1 MSTPPRRNRRRRTGS
16 TARRYRP
23 SELVQVTGQPKV
35 SRETILAGI
44 AMSIVAAALITLI
57 WMMALRSA
65 DEYRAAVRERVEH
78 GLSAQAATLAEKV
91 KLELL
96 VVDQSLTILQALWND
111 DPEGFKLSDWHKRV
125 PALTAIADDVFI
137 ADDKRIIQQDILP
150 QAVGQGIGG
159 AYLTFPHGSLELFGA
174 EGDRARD
181 TRIVTPSSNASIE
194 ARLYLMYVVRP
205 LGTPPRMLLGA
216 SFRSGELTRHL
227 ADAGLGY
234 NGIVA
239 LMDQR
244 QGVLQAIAGPAARR
258 PRTNL
263 ARSEM
268 YEAMRKGDAGVWTG
282 PSAVDGVVRIH
293 GWARVPT
300 RDSVV
305 IVAAPAAQAMAP
317 AETIVAGTYS
327 LAGMA
332 SGIVVIVGIMVTWG
346 LATLRANRRRQR
358 AHDRAQADLAT
369 AQADVAANRLRAA
382 TATQQ
387 LRAMLDGITEA
398 AGVFDADLRLA
409 VWNDRFRVVSGL
421 TEEAIQEGLPFD
433 EFLRQQCQSGMF
445 GPQADP
451 EAEIA
456 RRGQALIV
464 PEGAEPLTQNG
475 PQGTPIPVLSRRM
488 PDTGLVLIMGGL
500 AAWQPPPRAAEPA
513 PPPVQAEPAPEPAGT
528 GTAVEW

>member
-205 LGTPPRMLLGA
+205 LGTPP
-216 SFRSGELTRHL
+216 SPSYSPH
-227 ADAGLGY
+227 
-234 NGIVA
+234 
-239 LMDQR
+239 
-244 QGVLQAIAGPAARR
+244 AR
-258 PRTNL
+258 
-263 ARSEM
+263 
-268 YEAMRKGDAGVWTG
+268 D
-282 PSAVDGVVRIH
+282 
-293 GWARVPT
+293 
-300 RDSVV
+300 
-305 IVAAPAAQAMAP
+305 
-317 AETIVAGTYS
+317 S
-327 LAGMA
+327 LAG
-332 SGIVVIVGIMVTWG
+332 
-346 LATLRANRRRQR
+346 
-358 AHDRAQADLAT
+358 
-369 AQADVAANRLRAA
+369 VA
-382 TATQQ
+382 
-387 LRAMLDGITEA
+387 
-398 AGVFDADLRLA
+398 
-409 VWNDRFRVVSGL
+409 
-421 TEEAIQEGLPFD
+421 
-433 EFLRQQCQSGMF
+433 
-445 GPQADP
+445 
-451 EAEIA
+451 
-456 RRGQALIV
+456 
-464 PEGAEPLTQNG
+464 
-475 PQGTPIPVLSRRM
+475 
-488 PDTGLVLIMGGL
+488 
-500 AAWQPPPRAAEPA
+500 
-513 PPPVQAEPAPEPAGT
+513 
-528 GTAVEW
+528 